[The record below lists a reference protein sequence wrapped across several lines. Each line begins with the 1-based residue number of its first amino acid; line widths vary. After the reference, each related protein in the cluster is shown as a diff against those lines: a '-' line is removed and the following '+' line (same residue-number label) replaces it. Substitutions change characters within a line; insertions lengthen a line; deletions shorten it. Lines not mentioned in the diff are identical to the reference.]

1 MAFKLDDIIIDR
13 IQMAVA
19 TDFNDNPLYTLTQL
33 NDASIEI
40 TAESKDAVD
49 RDGTLLKRFGQ
60 GKTGNVTATNGMLRL
75 NVVGAMSG
83 QGKQLATASN
93 SIVMPAIKIVRAGTA
108 TVNLNQVSTDNV
120 TSQYI
125 ADTAKIVGMANN
137 GAMSSNV
144 YTPTTGTVTDTT
156 FKIVEGVCTLPTTN
170 ATTGTYNDDQ
180 FVITYNRTVTSGAA
194 IVNRSDKFP
203 QTVKLLMK
211 VLYVDP
217 CTADTLRSG
226 YVYLPSFQ
234 VSPEVTITFSTDGT
248 IDYTGAL
255 QTSYCGE
262 EKVLYKMFFAEADE
276 EDEED

>member
-1 MAFKLDDIIIDR
+1 M
-13 IQMAVA
+13 
-19 TDFNDNPLYTLTQL
+19 L
-33 NDASIEI
+33 N
-40 TAESKDAVD
+40 
-49 RDGTLLKRFGQ
+49 
-60 GKTGNVTATNGMLRL
+60 L
-75 NVVGAMSG
+75 NVIGAMSG
-83 QGKQLATASN
+83 QGKQLATTSN

-125 ADTAKIVGMANN
+125 ADTAKVVGMANN

-156 FKIVEGVCTLPTTN
+156 FKIVDGVCTLPTTN

-255 QTSYCGE
+255 QTDYCGSN
-262 EKVLYKMFFAEADE
+262 LPLRM
-276 EDEED
+276 